1 MSDCKQCCCDKVAS
15 LLEDMRELQVRQV
28 VLLEMIALG
37 DIEPDED
44 GVGGEAGTYLDGTA
58 V

>member
-1 MSDCKQCCCDKVAS
+1 MSDCKQCCCDNVAS
-15 LLEDMRELQVRQV
+15 LLEEMRELQVRQV

-37 DIEPDED
+37 ADEQDDDDMD
-44 GVGGEAGTYLDGTA
+44 GGSQVYLDGSL